1 QCALARLARPE
12 PCLQSHPRAAQPGQ
26 FRARRVR
33 GQRSGA
39 GGVRGAAREGLAGQ
53 GDAQLWHPA
62 GAAHLDRA
70 RGGNARC
77 RRGAQGFRRQGSQR
91 LMFKKLALVGI
102 GLIGSSIARAARAHG
117 LAETIAITTRRP
129 ETLAE
134 AEALGLGD
142 IYTLEAAGAVRNADL
157 VILCTPVGAY
167 GPVMADIR
175 EALMPGAI
183 LSDVGSVKGYVQKL
197 LAPLVP
203 RGV

>member
-1 QCALARLARPE
+1 
-12 PCLQSHPRAAQPGQ
+12 
-26 FRARRVR
+26 
-33 GQRSGA
+33 
-39 GGVRGAAREGLAGQ
+39 
-53 GDAQLWHPA
+53 
-62 GAAHLDRA
+62 
-70 RGGNARC
+70 
-77 RRGAQGFRRQGSQR
+77 
-91 LMFKKLALVGI
+91 MFKKLALVGI

-142 IYTLEAAGAVRNADL
+142 IYTLEAADAVRNADL

-175 EALMPGAI
+175 QALMPGAI

-203 RGV
+203 RGVHLIPAHPIAGTEHSGPAAGFAFFNDTATTEIYTADYLRSY